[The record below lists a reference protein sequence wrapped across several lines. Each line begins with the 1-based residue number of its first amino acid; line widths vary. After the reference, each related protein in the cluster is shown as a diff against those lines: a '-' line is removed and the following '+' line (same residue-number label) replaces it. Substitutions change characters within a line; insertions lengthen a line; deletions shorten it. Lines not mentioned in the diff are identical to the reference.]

1 METKA
6 LSANDVLAQMR
17 ALRQAATQ
25 KSVTLNPVADPSIV
39 TKPNN
44 SQFGNVFTQALD
56 KVNSLQQESASLS
69 KRVAMGDDTV
79 SLAETMIASQKSS
92 VAFRATL
99 EVRNKLVEAYKEIK
113 SMPV

>member
-17 ALRQAATQ
+17 ALKQAAAQ
-25 KSVTLNPVADPSIV
+25 KSVTLNPVADASIV
-39 TKPNN
+39 TKPNS

-79 SLAETMIASQKSS
+79 SLAETMIASQKSA
-92 VAFRATL
+92 VAFQATL
-99 EVRNKLVEAYKEIK
+99 QVRNKLVEAYKEIK

>member
-6 LSANDVLAQMR
+6 LTASDVLAQMR
-17 ALRQAATQ
+17 ALKQAATQ
-25 KSVTLNPVADPSIV
+25 NAAALNPVADGSIV
-39 TKPNN
+39 SKPNE

-56 KVNSLQQESASLS
+56 KVNNLQKESSGLA

-79 SLAETMIASQKSS
+79 SLAEAMIAGQKSS
-92 VAFRATL
+92 VAFQATL
-99 EVRNKLVEAYKEIK
+99 QVRNKLVEAYKEIK